1 MYIFC
6 RWHPLTFIAS
16 NCFTLGNYDNSH
28 GIWWLFKIQSCR
40 ETELKSTSELCT
52 DRSLEIYFPTTCT
65 KATWD
70 LSKMLYWSY
79 VSIKKF
85 PPLLDC
91 FQFVKLARILFESPL
106 LAPGESRLVWYGFGV
121 FLLNWIYLVGGCC
134 PLYFRPSVT
143 WAGHKA
149 STLSI
154 VVTNACHFYTI
165 LVDNTVGHGIS
176 HCQF

>member
-85 PPLLDC
+85 PLAWLLPIC
-91 FQFVKLARILFESPL
+91 KVSAHPFRIPPFGPRREQ
-106 LAPGESRLVWYGFGV
+106 AGWYGFGV

-154 VVTNACHFYTI
+154 VVTNACHYC
-165 LVDNTVGHGIS
+165 DTVAMEYHITLS
-176 HCQF
+176 

>member
-1 MYIFC
+1 
-6 RWHPLTFIAS
+6 
-16 NCFTLGNYDNSH
+16 
-28 GIWWLFKIQSCR
+28 
-40 ETELKSTSELCT
+40 
-52 DRSLEIYFPTTCT
+52 
-65 KATWD
+65 
-70 LSKMLYWSY
+70 MLYWSY

-106 LAPGESRLVWYGFGV
+106 LAPGESRLVVWYGFGV

-154 VVTNACHFYTI
+154 VVTNACHYCDTVAMEYHITLSNYDCNNWDCMRAWVRKCTSKNELWKFYFLRYI
-165 LVDNTVGHGIS
+165 PNLLAQPLLQPHINIVQCCKVKKFNHW
-176 HCQF
+176 

>member
-91 FQFVKLARILFESPL
+91 FQFVKLARILFPL
-106 LAPGESRLVWYGFGV
+106 LAPGGAGFRV

-154 VVTNACHFYTI
+154 VVTNACHYC
-165 LVDNTVGHGIS
+165 DTVAMKS
-176 HCQF
+176 HITLS

>member
-40 ETELKSTSELCT
+40 ETELKSTSKLCT

-91 FQFVKLARILFESPL
+91 FQFVKLARILLESPL
-106 LAPGESRLVWYGFGV
+106 LAPGESRGWYGMVSESSF
-121 FLLNWIYLVGGCC
+121 WIQFIWLVVVVHCI
-134 PLYFRPSVT
+134 LDHPS
-143 WAGHKA
+143 
-149 STLSI
+149 LE
-154 VVTNACHFYTI
+154 
-165 LVDNTVGHGIS
+165 LVIKHRRF
-176 HCQF
+176 QL